1 MAKKQIMNPKNNDDK
16 CFQYALT
23 AVLNYQNIKKD
34 PQRIPKINP
43 FINQYN
49 RKEIDFPSHSKDWEM
64 FELNNKKIALNIF
77 FVPYNTEKIRIANK
91 SKYNFKRENQV
102 ILLMNTDGKKWHYL
116 AVKILP
122 ALFRGITSNYN
133 RDFYCLNCFHSYGIG
148 KKLKKHEKGCNNHDY
163 CYVEM
168 PNEDNKI
175 LKYNYGEKTLKAP
188 DIIYADLEFLVE

>member
-34 PQRIPKINP
+34 PQRTPKINP

-77 FVPYNTEKIRIANK
+77 LYHTI
-91 SKYNFKRENQV
+91 
-102 ILLMNTDGKKWHYL
+102 
-116 AVKILP
+116 
-122 ALFRGITSNYN
+122 
-133 RDFYCLNCFHSYGIG
+133 
-148 KKLKKHEKGCNNHDY
+148 LKK
-163 CYVEM
+163 
-168 PNEDNKI
+168 
-175 LKYNYGEKTLKAP
+175 
-188 DIIYADLEFLVE
+188 

>member
-102 ILLMNTDGKKWHYL
+102 LLLMNTDGKN
-116 AVKILP
+116 
-122 ALFRGITSNYN
+122 GIIS
-133 RDFYCLNCFHSYGIG
+133 L
-148 KKLKKHEKGCNNHDY
+148 
-163 CYVEM
+163 
-168 PNEDNKI
+168 
-175 LKYNYGEKTLKAP
+175 
-188 DIIYADLEFLVE
+188 